1 MKKIYI
7 LSGFGFLFKN
17 LKKTRNN
24 GTHSPDFPLQ
34 YEHYFLSVSSDKFAF
49 LLSWSIAR
57 TGTVNDKKVEMIM
70 FHLM

>member
-24 GTHSPDFPLQ
+24 GTHSPDFPMQ
-34 YEHYFLSVSSDKFAF
+34 YEHYFFIF
-49 LLSWSIAR
+49 
-57 TGTVNDKKVEMIM
+57 T
-70 FHLM
+70 